1 MTEKIYIAEY
11 GAVTEDINLF
21 IGRKI
26 QGGNMI
32 AMYTEKFEC
41 SVQQSISDFEHL
53 LEIRIFTDEKE
64 LKIMRPTMEDYF
76 SYRLIDDTLGKYE
89 YIDEKHYLDIDTNPE
104 KSTGTEYTATG
115 GGKYTL
121 PIENAERVLVRNYIS
136 YDEQGLAQITDFRV
150 VKYLKRGDC

>member
-1 MTEKIYIAEY
+1 MTEKTYIAEY
-11 GAVTEDINLF
+11 GTVNEDINQF
-21 IGRKI
+21 INSQI
-26 QGGNMI
+26 QGGSMI

-41 SVQQSISDFEHL
+41 SVQKSISDVEHL

-64 LKIMRPTMEDYF
+64 LKIMRPTIEDDF
-76 SYRLIDDTLGKYE
+76 SYRIIDDTLEKYE
-89 YIDEKHYLDIDTNPE
+89 YIDEKHYLDIDTK
-104 KSTGTEYTATG
+104 KSTGTDYTATG

-121 PIENAERVLVRNYIS
+121 PVENAEKVLIRNYIS

>member
-11 GAVTEDINLF
+11 GVVTEDINLF
-21 IGRKI
+21 INKKI
-26 QGGNMI
+26 QGGSMI

-41 SVQQSISDFEHL
+41 TVQQSISDVEHL
-53 LEIRIFTDEKE
+53 LEIRIFTNEKE
-64 LKIMRPTMEDYF
+64 LKIMRPTMEDDF
-76 SYRLIDDTLGKYE
+76 SYRLIDDTLSEYE
-89 YIDEKHYLDIDTNPE
+89 YIDEEHYLDIDTE
-104 KSTGTEYTATG
+104 KSTGTEYIATG

-121 PIENAERVLVRNYIS
+121 PVENAEKVLVRNYIS